1 MEVLSDDTVQGE
13 GDSSQSAR
21 GLSGDRGCGVG
32 RKGEIWLQ
40 VPNAQLRMLV
50 IHTKHGGFFV
60 ALVPAA
66 LSPEQ
71 LDAALDEFGIDAA
84 AVLELGDWR
93 TSADNVTV
101 AFVPPLELN

>member
-1 MEVLSDDTVQGE
+1 M
-13 GDSSQSAR
+13 AP
-21 GLSGDRGCGVG
+21 GLEEKVKYGCKC
-32 RKGEIWLQ
+32 RT
-40 VPNAQLRMLV
+40 ALRMLV
-50 IHTKHGGFFV
+50 IHTKHRGFFV